1 VTEIA
6 SKRPKKRPGALRRLP
21 LLLGAALALHGGAAS
36 ALGLMQAYQAALQ
49 NDPAFRAAYYTA
61 EGGKEYQVIGR
72 SALLPSVSASLSG
85 SKSHTVTEYPGSALA
100 TRDQHYIARSKVV
113 QVRQPLVSL
122 DALARYKQGKAQ
134 SEYSASQFDSQRQEV
149 IVRVAVAYFDV
160 LFQQEQLALAQ
171 VERDMY
177 VEQRKV
183 NDLLFKKGEGTRT
196 DAIETQSR
204 LDLSEAQ
211 VLEAQDNVVNAK
223 TTLAGIIGGEVDD
236 LSPLRQ
242 GFRVAP
248 TDTRGF
254 DEWKR
259 TAMENNPDI
268 KTLQYGI
275 EIARQEVNKARAGH
289 TPRLDLVGTY
299 QKSESDS
306 VNTINQN
313 IDSHAIGFQLNI
325 PLYSGGSVSAQAR
338 QAAANKSKAEEDLQA
353 QIDKTLTALRKDY
366 NTMSSSVRR
375 IDALVKAV
383 DSANLLVKAT
393 EQSIKGGVRINLDLL
408 NAKRQLY
415 TAQRD
420 LAQARYGYLQASLRM
435 RSAAGVLSAEDLRM
449 VAAYF
454 D

>member
-1 VTEIA
+1 MA
-6 SKRPKKRPGALRRLP
+6 KKVIQSTLRRLP
-21 LLLGAALALHGGAAS
+21 LLVGAALLLHGGAAS

-49 NDPAFRAAYYTA
+49 NDPAYRAAYYSA
-61 EGGKEYQVIGR
+61 ESGKEYQVIGR
-72 SALLPSVSASLSG
+72 SALLPTLSASLSG
-85 SKSHTVTEYPGSALA
+85 SKSHTVTTFPGSTAPA
-100 TRDQHYIARSKVV
+100 RDQHYIARSKVV

-134 SEYSASQFDSQRQEV
+134 SSYSEAQFDSQQQEV
-149 IVRVAVAYFDV
+149 IVRVANAYFEV

-177 VEQRKV
+177 LEQRKV
-183 NDLLFKKGEGTRT
+183 NDLLFAKGEGTKT

-204 LDLSEAQ
+204 LDLAEAQ
-211 VLEAQDNVVNAK
+211 VLEGQDNVVNAK
-223 TTLAGIIGGEVDD
+223 TALAGIIGGDVDALD
-236 LSPLRQ
+236 PLRP

-248 TDTRGF
+248 TDTLGF

-259 TAMENNPDI
+259 MAMENNPDI
-268 KTLQYGI
+268 KTLQYGV
-275 EIARQEVNKARAGH
+275 EIARQEINKARAGH
-289 TPRLDLVGTY
+289 TPRLDIVGTY
-299 QKSESDS
+299 QKSESDTY
-306 VNTINQN
+306 NTINQN

-325 PLYSGGSVSAQAR
+325 PLYQGGAISAQAR

-435 RSAAGVLSAEDLRM
+435 RAAAGTLSAEDLRL

>member
-1 VTEIA
+1 MTRTR
-6 SKRPKKRPGALRRLP
+6 KHQGAAVLRRIP
-21 LLLGAALALHGGAAS
+21 VLLGTALLLHGGAAS

-49 NDPAFRAAYYTA
+49 NDPAFRAAFYTA
-61 EGGKEYQVIGR
+61 EAGREYQAIGR
-72 SALLPSVSASLSG
+72 SALLPTLSASVSG
-85 SKSHTVTEYPGSALA
+85 SKSHTVTSFPGSTLA
-100 TRDQHYIARSKVV
+100 ERDQHYIARSKVV
-113 QVRQPLVSL
+113 QLRQPLISL

-134 SEYSASQFDSQRQEV
+134 TNYSVAQFDSQQQEV
-149 IVRVAVAYFDV
+149 IVRVAAAYFEV
-160 LFQQEQLALAQ
+160 LFQQDQLALAEI
-171 VERDMY
+171 ERDMY

-183 NDLLFKKGEGTRT
+183 NDLLFAKGEGTKT

-204 LDLSEAQ
+204 LDLAEAK
-211 VLEAQDNVVNAK
+211 VLEGQDNVLNAR
-223 TTLAGIIGGEVDD
+223 TTLAGIIGGDVDALD
-236 LSPLRQ
+236 PMRP

-248 TDTRGF
+248 ADTLGF

-268 KTLQYGI
+268 KALQYGI
-275 EIARQEVNKARAGH
+275 EIARQEFNKARAGH
-289 TPRLDLVGTY
+289 TPRLDLVGSY

-325 PLYSGGSVSAQAR
+325 PLYNGGAISAQAR

-366 NTMSSSVRR
+366 NTLTSSVRR

-420 LAQARYGYLQASLRM
+420 LAQARYGYLQALLRM
-435 RSAAGVLSAEDLRM
+435 RAAAGVLSVEDLRM